1 MSQFTPEF
9 EFEIAFDG
17 DTVRGKM
24 RRMKRRHML
33 TIAAAIAAPAG
44 SDGEETADTVAQM
57 QRMEAGIPVLQECV
71 TEFSG
76 LSIGGEPAALEAVI
90 DEAYFTPLVME
101 MLTRLLNE
109 SRIGEAEGKK
119 SGESSGGSAEDSS
132 AGSPSP

>member
-1 MSQFTPEF
+1 M
-9 EFEIAFDG
+9 
-17 DTVRGKM
+17 
-24 RRMKRRHML
+24 
-33 TIAAAIAAPAG
+33 
-44 SDGEETADTVAQM
+44 
-57 QRMEAGIPVLQECV
+57 